1 MAGLLLFFM
10 PNFVLGSQSP
20 RRKTLFGLLG
30 VPFEVRVADV
40 NEESVTHPE
49 PAVNVVETAVLKTTA
64 LTHTIPSADHT
75 ILITA
80 DTTVALGKTML
91 GKPKNAHEAR
101 AMLLALRDRT
111 HEVHTGLV
119 LLDNQSGEMLRFV
132 NSSMVTMRYYSDA
145 EIEAYIA
152 TGDPLDKAGA
162 YAIQHPAFRPVSRL
176 DGCFTGVMGLSVCQL
191 IQAFRQWQLPHQVD
205 LTAVSHAHA
214 NYPCPLL
221 STLTTS
227 SSR

>member
-1 MAGLLLFFM
+1 M
-10 PNFVLGSQSP
+10 
-20 RRKTLFGLLG
+20 LFGLLG
-30 VPFEVRVADV
+30 VPFEVRVANVD
-40 NEESVTHPE
+40 EESVTHPD

-64 LTHTIPSADHT
+64 LAQTIPTANHT

-91 GKPKNAHEAR
+91 GKPKSPDEAR
-101 AMLLALRDRT
+101 AMLLALRARN

-119 LLDNQSGEMLRFV
+119 LLDNQSGEMQHLV
-132 NSSMVTMRYYSDA
+132 NSSVVTMRNYSDA

-152 TGDPLDKAGA
+152 TGDSLDKAGA
-162 YAIQHPAFRPVSRL
+162 YAIQHPVFRPVSHL

-191 IQAFRQWQLPHQVD
+191 ILAFRQWQLPDQVD

-214 NYPCPLL
+214 NFSCPILA
-221 STLTTS
+221 TLTTS